1 MYTHHYRITW
11 ARVWPR
17 CVTSREEARCHH
29 FPFLL
34 MGHTHTHI
42 HESIWY
48 NILPNSFR
56 LLLLRYDKNK
66 ITSLTIHTSCICQIK
81 STLYAGTSSKSYTFF
96 ESLDADLDEMR
107 YEWVKIESFTTQI
120 LGQVRKQSV
129 NLIFN
134 IGN

>member
-56 LLLLRYDKNK
+56 LLLLRYDKSR
-66 ITSLTIHTSCICQIK
+66 ITSLIYILYMPDKKYSVCGNIFEVVYFLWVIGRWFRRDALWMSENWKFYDTNSRSSTQTIS
-81 STLYAGTSSKSYTFF
+81 
-96 ESLDADLDEMR
+96 ESH
-107 YEWVKIESFTTQI
+107 I
-120 LGQVRKQSV
+120 
-129 NLIFN
+129 
-134 IGN
+134 